1 MANNQIKFGIG
12 FNVDK
17 TGLNQIRAEL
27 QQIANMTQGEFLK
40 LNTKGTTSDLFA
52 ARRAAEE
59 LDNALNKAFNKEL
72 GTLNVAKFNQALKT
86 SDKTIDQLYADLS
99 KCGIKGQQAFRSI
112 ATEALTTNRQLKQ
125 THNLIDKMAETMGN
139 TIKWGVASSVMNSFT
154 GSVQKA
160 YGYVKNLDRS
170 LNDIRIVTGKSVEDM
185 DNFAERASKASKAL
199 AASTTDY
206 TEAALIY
213 YQQGLADK
221 EVQTRAETTLKAANV
236 TGQSGQEVSEQLT
249 AVWNGYKV
257 SAQET
262 ELYVDKLAAVAATT
276 ASDLEELSTGMS
288 KVASAANAMG
298 VDIDQLNGHL
308 STVISVTRQAPES
321 VGTAFK
327 TIYARLGDL
336 AVSGED
342 EFGTSLGE
350 VSGKLKQMG
359 IEILD
364 SQGQMRDMGTV
375 MEEVAEKWNGWTD
388 AQRQAAAVAMAGKRQ
403 YNNLIALFDNW
414 DMYTEAVNT
423 SANAMGTLQNQQNI
437 YMDSTKAHLDIMKT
451 SFEDLYDSLLSGD
464 DIETFA
470 DAITK
475 VVNGLTTFVDSI
487 GGGVN
492 TLMLLGSIGTKVFSK
507 QLAQGI
513 GTTIANLQAAK
524 YNANQLKAEFE
535 ILEHFK
541 GVKVVDV
548 QQLVAMKQEVL
559 NYNSIMTQGQ
569 HEQANNLI
577 RLTNELNNQKIE
589 WESNSQ
595 EAQEYINKLDIID
608 DFKMSEI
615 VNKDSPG
622 AGAAK
627 QEMEDIISSMQKYQ
641 SQTEKASAAI
651 ERYQDVSAN
660 SKATDAQKKAAQE
673 GMGAAIGKT
682 IAQMNT
688 LAKSERVSKEQ
699 SEALTAAIK
708 KYNEEI
714 KAGVDPKTAFKNLS
728 SEMNRVS
735 KEVEEKATRVRGTLE
750 SATNGATEHLKQK
763 IKEAKTEW
771 ESFTNSLR
779 VVQVTQHIIN
789 LASGIGSLAS
799 GLQSLT
805 NIKNILNNEDL
816 SSWEKA
822 LQITTALASGL
833 TMLGFGAKTISS
845 SLVGLSVALG
855 KASGIITIQGAEA
868 AAAGLA
874 NEGYKVS
881 LFGVSVAAETTAGAI
896 GKLVLAFMPY
906 IAIAGAVIALG
917 VGIHKWYT
925 KDARA
930 AEEAAEAAQKA
941 SEAANSVKE
950 AHQGV
955 IDTLNKYDSATEKM
969 NSLTKGTQEWRDAL
983 NEANTSVLELLNTFP
998 ELASGEGYFEKING
1012 QLKLTEEGLDYIKEK
1027 SESMLTS
1034 TTAAANIANV
1044 ESQKANINSDI
1055 TNLSREIKV
1064 SKSVENYNTATGSST
1079 TSYATTTGLDKEVI
1093 EKAIAAIQENGSAF
1107 LSNTS
1112 TIMEVVKV
1120 ESNVAN
1126 ALKDNS
1132 TELIRLANNLDAIEI
1147 SEDLVYE
1154 QIAASALQDKAQYQ
1168 GLSGDAQGAVNQMV
1182 GDELQAE
1189 VEKLANSTFATMTD
1203 ANEEAAKQFY
1213 GAQMSK
1219 EGEEK
1224 GTTDY
1229 LINGEWKTFADD
1241 VTLMSL
1247 ATQEAT
1253 NNIDTLATGS
1263 LEAAQKVQNMDLEEP
1278 VQAALLGF
1286 SGGEIGDL
1294 SNLNI
1299 EQLKELENAL
1309 GHMGEEAETFATE
1322 IGWSTEKLQ
1331 AAIEDAVNNE
1341 KQKRLDSITE
1351 DFTNP
1356 ETYDN
1361 LYNQVQGM
1369 SNKDFNE
1376 SQRDALNKA
1385 GGMVGLM
1392 SQVDQGMI
1400 SQMISEGLN
1409 LEEVLNEIDWSSLD
1423 STDATNWFKNAF
1435 ETAIADAEYS
1445 NENEGNVEANFSA
1458 DAEQYGFEEEDYR
1471 DLTGYIQDAAEA
1483 SDEYADALKTQE
1495 DEAQDVAKAL
1505 LRYDK
1510 GIEAVNESGEDWLEM
1525 LEEQNDMEI
1534 ATNIDDIADAYGN
1547 VLDMDP
1553 SVFSEGFLKSA
1564 ENMKLMQAA
1573 AEGSED
1579 AYNELMQKAQE
1590 DIIANCDLNTEAFDA
1605 EKAKVDAA
1613 LNEMNFKDLEIGAN
1627 LDTGNFLTQLENMV
1641 NEAGMTAEQAQAYL
1655 SSMGIDAEIE
1665 EAEVNSPETNESS
1678 YSVPEFKGF
1687 KSTGVKLPIIG
1698 EVRWPEFGWKEV
1710 SQSTTGNKQFK
1721 AHSLKVTAANK
1732 SSGGGFKYKNTK
1744 HGGGTGGKKS
1754 SGGGGGR
1761 GGGGGSTP
1769 TKSYKTSDAKKDPF
1783 HDVDNELSKLNTKFD
1798 RLTDNQ
1804 DRLYGKNLLDNLNKQ
1819 LDILNKIVD
1828 KNKEKLKIAKDEVAL
1843 MQKSQ
1848 KNQRKGYFNDLS
1860 DFGVKFNSK
1869 TGEITNYETI
1879 IDRLDAK
1886 VKKLHDKWNSLT
1898 AKQQEGD
1905 AGKAL
1910 EKQIEQAEANR
1921 DTFEELVDRYDTYIY
1936 ETIPGLEDT
1945 IREAAYQ
1952 QIEIE
1957 IKAFKVEGQL
1967 YLDMSE
1973 ALEQLKDFKKSMNEY
1988 LTYDELN
1995 IGYTKNGTDLAL
2007 GGGSLLSEALISEKN
2022 VDANLDMLLGKKNKD
2037 GTRTGLGLMG
2047 TIGDGTDSPVS
2058 ALTDELT
2065 GLQSE
2070 YEKYRQDPENYRGK
2084 FAKEGEDGEW
2094 YFDEAGFREAMQE
2107 TSANLEEEIKK
2118 VEDAYK
2124 ENREALLQSIDLIGE
2139 SYAQQMETYD
2149 FINDRIESQ
2158 IEAAKLL
2165 NGEADYAGVQGY
2177 YEQASANAQ
2186 AKANTAKE
2194 EMKLAYN
2201 KMNDPELSAEERE
2214 KWKAMYEESVAEY
2227 EDASFAAIEAYK
2239 AENENFVHAQADAA
2253 FGTDAEMDLADAQWE
2268 IQTALDD
2275 KYLDSIDK
2283 AYETQKLSRKL
2294 QQDMDGASL
2303 AAQKKLAKFR
2313 DEELEKLKEKDKL
2326 TQYDVDRANKL
2337 YEIELKKIALEEAQQ
2352 NKSKMRLRRDSSGNY
2367 SYQFVA
2373 DEEKTAEMEQKL
2385 EDAQYGLREMDLEHQ
2400 RELQEE
2406 MLQMQKDYKEK
2417 WIEYNLL
2424 SEEEQ
2429 KAREAEYSAYFE
2441 YYQGELTA
2449 MSAQALET
2457 QDNLKESSFEVAKTL
2472 YSEDETNFKDL
2483 TDAQKLALQDK
2494 TKEFKDLTEEEKKA
2508 ITEEGTGLMPTWN
2521 TAVTTM
2527 IDKFSEGEDSFKS
2540 KVTSAQT
2547 EVDTKQAE
2555 LNGKIKAAAT
2565 GIQTVAQNAEDGAT
2579 EKWLP
2584 AQKQVNEKLK
2594 KANERLSK
2602 ANKLLEK
2609 QRDWW
2614 KKIKEKASEAI
2625 AKTQTYL
2632 ALTAKEEAKE
2642 VGGKGKGGGKGKN
2655 QSDDKKDNGKNNNK
2669 NNEKAKKEKI
2679 AKDAV
2684 EIIEKVHYGDIPQ
2697 NSSGWAGNAKKAG
2710 YSQEAIDLALKAFS
2724 DSDPSKGFSY
2734 NYKIAKKLVGLKTG
2748 GYTGQ
2753 GWSSK
2758 DKNQGKV
2765 ALLHEKELILN
2776 ANDTANMLEMI
2787 RLTRELFAQQNSLTK
2802 KSDDKSNLE
2811 KEIQEAREAYKKV
2824 WAEYNSASASDRD
2837 AKAQEYEGLRD
2848 QLREL
2853 TRVQEEAKAASQLE
2867 YENAL
2872 AQLEEQKL
2880 NVRNSIEVAKH
2891 LQDIASKQEGR
2902 LTASDIATSFEQ
2914 VLSNQNKAFSNIKD
2928 VRQNKIVDGLNM
2940 TIEKV
2945 MEAMNNNLQNR
2956 MNATDQMMNTLKDS
2970 FTKEKEKSL
2979 DQTVY
2984 VNAEFPNA
2992 SKVED
2997 IEKALNNL
3005 VNRASQKANSTRKK
3019 R

>member
-40 LNTKGTTSDLFA
+40 LNTGGTTKDLLA
-52 ARRAAEE
+52 AKRAAGE
-59 LDNALNKAFNKEL
+59 LEDALNKAFNKEL

-86 SDKTIDQLYADLS
+86 SDKTVDQLYADLS
-99 KCGIKGQQAFRSI
+99 KIGTKGQQAFRNV

-139 TIKWGVASSVMNSFT
+139 TIKWGVASSIMNNFT

-160 YGYVKNLDRS
+160 YGYVKNLDSS
-170 LNDIRIVTGKSVEDM
+170 LNDIRIVTGKSVEEM
-185 DNFAERASKASKAL
+185 DQFAERASKASKAL

-221 EVQTRAETTLKAANV
+221 EVQLRAETTLKAANV
-236 TGQSGQEVSEQLT
+236 TGQSGREVSEQLT

-276 ASDLEELSTGMS
+276 AADLEELSTGMS
-288 KVASAANAMG
+288 KVASAANSMG

-336 AVSGED
+336 AVGGED

-388 AQRQAAAVAMAGKRQ
+388 AQKQAAAVAMAGKRQ

-437 YMDSTKAHLDIMKT
+437 YMDSTEAHLDIMKT

-475 VVNGLTTFVDSI
+475 VVSGLTTFVDSI
-487 GGGVN
+487 GGGAN
-492 TLMLLGSIGTKVFSK
+492 TLMLLGSVGTQVFSK

-513 GTTIANLQAAK
+513 GTTISNLQAAK
-524 YNANQLKAEFE
+524 YNATQVQAEFE
-535 ILEHFK
+535 LLEQFK
-541 GVKVVDV
+541 GVPMADKVLKDLVKWKGELLGFGKLV
-548 QQLVAMKQEVL
+548 STEQQNEA
-559 NYNSIMTQGQ
+559 NSIMKSRNELELKVEAWKEN
-569 HEQANNLI
+569 EQALDKYLKKAGQKTGIDNVKRTPGGGTTEEYDKAYASLQKVKGSIEALKSVYSGAETASRNFDKALIASGGNLDENSADVKELDAQMQRMMNSMKSLNNKNLI
-577 RLTNELNNQKIE
+577 PEGQYEKLASTMEKISKMDPAE
-589 WESNSQ
+589 RMTEGFKEFKNIFKSVADEVEAENKQMFDLLEQ
-595 EAQEYINKLDIID
+595 EAQ
-608 DFKMSEI
+608 
-615 VNKDSPG
+615 G
-622 AGAAK
+622 WG
-627 QEMEDIISSMQKYQ
+627 
-641 SQTEKASAAI
+641 
-651 ERYQDVSAN
+651 
-660 SKATDAQKKAAQE
+660 
-673 GMGAAIGKT
+673 
-682 IAQMNT
+682 NT
-688 LAKSERVSKEQ
+688 LEKEISECETRWNNF
-699 SEALTAAIK
+699 T
-708 KYNEEI
+708 
-714 KAGVDPKTAFKNLS
+714 KNLKT
-728 SEMNRVS
+728 VQ
-735 KEVEEKATRVRGTLE
+735 AT
-750 SATNGATEHLKQK
+750 Q
-763 IKEAKTEW
+763 
-771 ESFTNSLR
+771 
-779 VVQVTQHIIN
+779 QIIN
-789 LASGIGSLAS
+789 LVSGIGSLATAI
-799 GLQSLT
+799 QSLM
-805 NIKNILNNEDL
+805 NIKDIINNEDL
-816 SSWEKA
+816 SAGEKA
-822 LQITTALASGL
+822 VQIITALSTALTIGSLGVSTLSGSFVKL
-833 TMLGFGAKTISS
+833 TGILGIYAAAQGTADGATKKHTISLLGQKGAADSLGGAFKNLLAQQIPLPGALAKIASKFGIAS
-845 SLVGLSVALG
+845 SGAISLGAALG
-855 KASGIITIQGAEA
+855 IA
-868 AAAGLA
+868 AAAIGVVT
-874 NEGYKVS
+874 VS
-881 LFGVSVAAETTAGAI
+881 
-896 GKLVLAFMPY
+896 
-906 IAIAGAVIALG
+906 AIAL
-917 VGIHKWYT
+917 HKWYT

-950 AHQGV
+950 VHQSI

-983 NEANTSVLELLNTFP
+983 NEANASVLELLNTFP
-998 ELASGEGYFEKING
+998 ELASGEGYIERING
-1012 QLKLTEEGLDYIKEK
+1012 QLQLTEEGLDYVKEK
-1027 SESMLTS
+1027 SESMLAS

-1044 ESQKANINSDI
+1044 ESQKAQTKSDI
-1055 TNLSREIKV
+1055 TDFSRDVTYTTTRTKRSGKQNSRETEISQRSQGIDRDIVQATIDALREDSSFLGKDSSEIKAAFSEEGIQV
-1064 SKSVENYNTATGSST
+1064 GE
-1079 TSYATTTGLDKEVI
+1079 DI
-1093 EKAIAAIQENGSAF
+1093 IKALQENSG
-1107 LSNTS
+1107 
-1112 TIMEVVKV
+1112 
-1120 ESNVAN
+1120 
-1126 ALKDNS
+1126 
-1132 TELIRLANNLDAIEI
+1132 ELLTLANTIEATET

-1154 QIAASALQDKAQYQ
+1154 QTAASALQNNTQYQ
-1168 GLSGDAQGAVNQMV
+1168 GLSGDAQGAVNQIV
-1182 GDELQAE
+1182 GDKLQAE

-1263 LEAAQKVQNMDLEEP
+1263 LEAAQKVQSMDLEEP

-1376 SQRDALNKA
+1376 SQRNALNEA

-1471 DLTGYIQDAAEA
+1471 DLTGYIQETAEA
-1483 SDEYADALKTQE
+1483 SEDYADALATQE

-1510 GIEAVNESGEDWLEM
+1510 GIQAVNESGEDWLEM

-1564 ENMKLMQAA
+1564 ENMELMQAA

-1590 DIIANCDLNTEAFDA
+1590 DIIANCDLNTEEFDA
-1605 EKAKVDAA
+1605 KKAEVDNA

-1627 LDTGNFLTQLENMV
+1627 LDTGNFLQQLTNMV

-1754 SGGGGGR
+1754 SGGGGG
-1761 GGGGGSTP
+1761 GGGSSTP

-1798 RLTDNQ
+1798 RLGDTQ
-1804 DRLYGKNLLDNLNKQ
+1804 DRLYGKNLLDNLNEQ
-1819 LDILNKIVD
+1819 LDTLDKIVD

-1848 KNQRKGYFNDLS
+1848 KNQRKGYFNDLN
-1860 DFGVKFNSK
+1860 DFGVDFDSK
-1869 TGEITNYETI
+1869 TGEITNYEAI
-1879 IDRLDAK
+1879 INRLDTK
-1886 VKKLHDKWNSLT
+1886 VKNLHDKWNSLT

-1910 EKQIEQAEANR
+1910 EKQIEQTEANR

-2165 NGEADYAGVQGY
+2165 NGEADYAGMQSY

-2186 AKANTAKE
+2186 EKANTAKE
-2194 EMKLAYN
+2194 EMDLAYS
-2201 KMNDPELSAEERE
+2201 KMNDENLSAEERE
-2214 KWKAMYEESVAEY
+2214 KWKKIYEESVAEY

-2239 AENENFVHAQADAA
+2239 AENENFVRAQADAA
-2253 FGTDAEMDLADAQWE
+2253 FGTDAELDLADAQWE
-2268 IQTALDD
+2268 IQTKLDD

-2373 DEEKTAEMEQKL
+2373 DEDQTAEAQQGL

-2400 RELQEE
+2400 RELQEK
-2406 MLQMQKDYKEK
+2406 MLEMQKEYKEK
-2417 WIEYNLL
+2417 WIEYQLL

-2429 KAREAEYSAYFE
+2429 KLREDEYKIYFQ
-2441 YYQGELTA
+2441 YYQDELTN

-2457 QDNLKESSFEVAKTL
+2457 QDNLKNSSFETAKTL
-2472 YSEDETNFKDL
+2472 YDQDKTNFKDL
-2483 TDAQKLALQDK
+2483 TDAQKRALEDK
-2494 TKEFKDLTEEEKKA
+2494 NKRFNELTTAEKNA
-2508 ITEEGTGLMPTWN
+2508 ITGEGGLMPTWN
-2521 TAVTTM
+2521 AAILDMAT
-2527 IDKFSEGEDSFKS
+2527 KFGGEGEDTFES
-2540 KVTSAQT
+2540 KIKKAQSNVTI
-2547 EVDTKQAE
+2547 KQDE
-2555 LNGKIKAAAT
+2555 LNGKITAAAT
-2565 GIQTVAQNAEDGAT
+2565 GIQTAAQTAQTQANT
-2579 EKWLP
+2579 KWLP
-2584 AQKQVNEKLK
+2584 AQKKVNAQLK
-2594 KANERLSK
+2594 TMNTRLSN
-2602 ANKLLEK
+2602 ANKYLKTQKE
-2609 QRDWW
+2609 WW
-2614 KKIKEKASEAI
+2614 NKIKNEAQKAIE
-2625 AKTQTYL
+2625 KTQTYL
-2632 ALTAKEEAKE
+2632 ALTSKKEAGKTT
-2642 VGGKGKGGGKGKN
+2642 GGKNTGGNTGGGSGKGTQG
-2655 QSDDKKDNGKNNNK
+2655 NGKVNK
-2669 NNEKAKKEKI
+2669 GDKVKLTGKI
-2679 AKDAV
+2679 AESSYESPTLEPLSKYKGAQLYV
-2684 EIIEKVHYGDIPQ
+2684 QAI
-2697 NSSGWAGNAKKAG
+2697 NSGSKAPYHLGTSSDFDDEDTWVGWVNKAQISG
-2710 YSQEAIDLALKAFS
+2710 YD
-2724 DSDPSKGFSY
+2724 
-2734 NYKIAKKLVGLKTG
+2734 TG
-2748 GYTGQ
+2748 GYTGS
-2753 GWSSK
+2753 GWAPQ
-2758 DKNQGKV
+2758 DKNQGKL
-2765 ALLHEKELILN
+2765 AFLHEKELILN
-2776 ANDTANMLEMI
+2776 STDTQNILDLVYLLRKMNIEKDLSSATIGGIGVQNAMSANA
-2787 RLTRELFAQQNSLTK
+2787 
-2802 KSDDKSNLE
+2802 
-2811 KEIQEAREAYKKV
+2811 
-2824 WAEYNSASASDRD
+2824 
-2837 AKAQEYEGLRD
+2837 
-2848 QLREL
+2848 
-2853 TRVQEEAKAASQLE
+2853 LE
-2867 YENAL
+2867 YSNRMIGAL
-2872 AQLEEQKL
+2872 VTGIDNIVKTISLAKQDNQKL
-2880 NVRNSIEVAKH
+2880 EQNVHI
-2891 LQDIASKQEGR
+2891 
-2902 LTASDIATSFEQ
+2902 T
-2914 VLSNQNKAFSNIKD
+2914 
-2928 VRQNKIVDGLNM
+2928 
-2940 TIEKV
+2940 
-2945 MEAMNNNLQNR
+2945 
-2956 MNATDQMMNTLKDS
+2956 
-2970 FTKEKEKSL
+2970 
-2979 DQTVY
+2979 
-2984 VNAEFPNA
+2984 AEFPDVKEA
-2992 SKVED
+2992 EEIKL
-2997 IEKALNNL
+2997 ALNNL
-3005 VNRASQKANSTRKK
+3005 TNRASQYISNSR
-3019 R
+3019 RR